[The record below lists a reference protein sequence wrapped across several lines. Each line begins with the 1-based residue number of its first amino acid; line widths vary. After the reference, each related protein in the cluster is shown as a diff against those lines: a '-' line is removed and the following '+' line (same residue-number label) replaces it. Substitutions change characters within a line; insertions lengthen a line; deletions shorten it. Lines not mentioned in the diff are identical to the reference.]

1 MVGPVDN
8 DGSITGDDVCY
19 IYPDMETCLV
29 GQFQQ
34 SHLIRASPA
43 EISEAWEE
51 GVSNFFFKEQDQKST
66 RCYYFDLL
74 TD

>member
-51 GVSNFFFKEQDQKST
+51 GVSNFF
-66 RCYYFDLL
+66 
-74 TD
+74 